1 MSGIDKPFSLDQ
13 LQLITD
19 TDSTAAARGE
29 AAPASVLPCLSS
41 NNCTK
46 QENDKLNILT
56 GAHKR
61 TAFMVAFE
69 IECLVNE
76 FGLSASAFSL

>member
-1 MSGIDKPFSLDQ
+1 MSFSLPPHK
-13 LQLITD
+13 IFPYPYR
-19 TDSTAAARGE
+19 AGAERGG
-29 AAPASVLPCLSS
+29 AAPAPALPCLSS

-46 QENDKLNILT
+46 DEKLNILT

-69 IECLVNE
+69 IEKS
-76 FGLSASAFSL
+76 LSKSLELNASVFSP